1 MWITNKKIILTL
13 FAFITTCGCRGHS
26 DQHTEPELTYWSANN
41 PYEQKFAK
49 EIVAEWNLVHP
60 DMPVKYQPVPEGQSS
75 EEIILAAVVGKSP
88 PDIYSNM
95 WPGDVQLY
103 VNANALVPLSQ
114 FADFDS
120 VMNSRVKEEM
130 LEEARSEDGQVYQIP
145 WKTNPVMMIYNK
157 KMLRENGFP
166 NPPRTYSK
174 FIEQAK
180 VITADLDGD
189 GYTDR
194 YMGLRDIRVVWWQRF
209 FDYYAFYIAAS
220 GGQTLLKNG
229 KVFFDNPASVTVFTF
244 LQSMYKNKYFPLEK
258 YQGRVD
264 PFLAERVALRFTGP
278 HEIAH
283 TEKFKP
289 EGFEYGF
296 APIPV
301 PDSLEG
307 PVYTYGDFKNIVI
320 FKTGQSPEKAWAFAK
335 FLTSRKNDY
344 RLLRTINQLPVRKNL
359 LHDPLFQDYFEKN
372 PQMIIFAKQAEYVRS
387 TDLSKDL
394 KEIFD
399 AISQE
404 YEACVVYGAK
414 SPEKAVAEA
423 ARRAR
428 LILQ

>member
-1 MWITNKKIILTL
+1 EI
-13 FAFITTCGCRGHS
+13 
-26 DQHTEPELTYWSANN
+26 E
-41 PYEQKFAK
+41 FAK
-49 EIVAEWNLVHP
+49 EIVAEWNRAYP

-75 EEIILAAVVGKSP
+75 EEVILAAVVGKSP

-103 VNANALVPLSQ
+103 VNANALVPISQ

-120 VMNSRVKEEM
+120 VMHSRIKEEM
-130 LEEARSEDGQVYQIP
+130 LDEARSEDGQVYQIP
-145 WKTNPVMMIYNK
+145 WKTNPIMMIYNK

-166 NPPRTYSK
+166 NPPRTYSE

-189 GYTDR
+189 GNTDR

-220 GGQTLLKNG
+220 GGKTLLENG
-229 KVFFDNPASVTVFTF
+229 KVIFDNPASVTVFDF
-244 LQSMYKNKYFPLEK
+244 LQAMYKHGYFPLEK

-264 PFLAERVALRFTGP
+264 PFLTERVALRFTGP
-278 HEIAH
+278 YEIAH

-289 EGFEYGF
+289 EGFEYSF

-301 PDSLEG
+301 PDSFQG
-307 PVYTYGDFKNIVI
+307 PVYTYGDFKNIVL
-320 FKTGQSPEKAWAFAK
+320 FKTDKAPENAWEFVK
-335 FLTSRKNDY
+335 FMTSRENDY
-344 RLLRTINQLPVRKNL
+344 RLLNRIEQLPARKNL
-359 LHDPLFQDYFEKN
+359 LDDSLFQDYFKRN
-372 PQMIIFAKQAEYVRS
+372 PQMIVFAKQAEHVRS

-394 KEIFD
+394 KEVFN

-404 YEACVVYGAK
+404 YEASVIYGAK
-414 SPEKAVAEA
+414 APGKAVADA
-423 ARRAR
+423 ASRAR

>member
-1 MWITNKKIILTL
+1 MLMKNRVAVLTL
-13 FAFITTCGCRGHS
+13 LTFITAGCGS
-26 DQHTEPELTYWSANN
+26 PQDSESELTYWSSNN
-41 PYEQKFAK
+41 PYEIEFAK
-49 EIVAEWNLVHP
+49 EIVTEWNLVHP

-75 EEIILAAVVGKSP
+75 EEIILASVVGKSP

-103 VNANALVPLSQ
+103 VNAKALVPLSQ

-166 NPPRTYSK
+166 NPPRTYSE
-174 FIEQAK
+174 FEEQAK

-194 YMGLRDIRVVWWQRF
+194 YMALADIRPIWRERF
-209 FDYYAFYIAAS
+209 FDYYSFYIAAS
-220 GGQTLLKNG
+220 GGKTLLTDG
-229 KVFFDNPASVTVFTF
+229 AVFFNNSASVAVFSF
-244 LQSMYKNKYFPLEK
+244 LQSMFQNGYFPKEK

-264 PFLAERVALRFTGP
+264 PFLSERVAIRFVGSWEIP
-278 HEIAH
+278 HA
-283 TEKFKP
+283 EKFKP

-301 PDSLEG
+301 PDFLEG

-320 FKTGQSPEKAWAFAK
+320 FKTGRDSEKAWAFVK
-335 FLTSRKNDY
+335 FMTSRENDY
-344 RLLRTINQLPVRKNL
+344 RLLSMINQLPVRKKIL
-359 LHDPLFQDYFEKN
+359 DDPLFQNYFKKN
-372 PQMIIFAKQAEYVRS
+372 PQMIIFTKQAEHVRS

-414 SPEKAVAEA
+414 PPEKAVADA
-423 ARRAR
+423 AKRAE
-428 LILQ
+428 LILR